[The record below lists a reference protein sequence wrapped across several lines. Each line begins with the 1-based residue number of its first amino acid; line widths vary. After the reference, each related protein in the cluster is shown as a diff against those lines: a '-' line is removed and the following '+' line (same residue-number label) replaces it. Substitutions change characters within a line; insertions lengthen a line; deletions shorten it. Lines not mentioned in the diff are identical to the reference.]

1 MKNNNTTKR
10 NTEQIITDQSTPDER
25 AKIYRAD
32 NVRIKQ
38 LVDGLMY
45 EDDTRECEILAELIC
60 KVFSATYNDR
70 LYGEGLYYNVMKE
83 IFVHHE
89 TGRNSFDGWLQS
101 NSWQAT

>member
-1 MKNNNTTKR
+1 MDNLTIKP
-10 NTEQIITDQSTPDER
+10 ETPSDDR
-25 AKIYRAD
+25 AEIYRAD

-38 LVDGLMY
+38 LVDALLPD
-45 EDDTRECEILAELIC
+45 DDTEQCEQIAELIC

-70 LYGEGLYYNVMKE
+70 LYGEGLYYNVMRE

-89 TGRNSFDGWLQS
+89 AGRSSFDGWMQS